1 MAYIN
6 GYKYLFEQDAINARE
21 QCDDYYKIPN
31 TKDDI
36 TKNWVE
42 YQTAVLDNPIFC
54 YIVYDETLLPILG
67 QPIHFEVTSP
77 PFPPTN

>member
-6 GYKYLFEQDAINARE
+6 GYKYLSEQDAINARE
-21 QCDDYYKIPN
+21 QCDEYYGIPVN
-31 TKDDI
+31 EDDI

-42 YQTAVLDNPIFC
+42 YQTAVLDNPIFW

-67 QPIHFEVTSP
+67 QPILFEVTSQI
-77 PFPPTN
+77 FPPIF